1 LTFAS
6 PIASTELI
14 VESNTEK
21 KMTQEDVI
29 SNTKTVIQGLEALK
43 NENNTLL
50 NGIRS
55 TLAKTPPPN
64 ENSFDRANYLLMQ
77 EKAAIIEKS
86 ISSIEL
92 GLSEAQVM
100 IALQQHLQMVEAE
113 KHKLRAQAKRLSQE
127 NAWLRD
133 ELSKTQQKLMDADK
147 EKITLEQENKH
158 LKFNLSLKEIDGQAN
173 TAPSSSVAG
182 GSIDDNAGNNG
193 STIER
198 NKSDSDSALELG
210 FPDEYDVQQGNQA
223 ENVNN
228 APNAGYEV
236 PARIRTLHN
245 LVIKYAQ
252 KGRYEVAVPLCK
264 QALEDLEKTS
274 GANHPDFATML
285 NILALV
291 YRDQHLY
298 REATQL
304 LNEALQIR
312 EKTLGPDDPGV
323 AATLNNLAVLY
334 GKRGLYE
341 EALPLCK
348 RALAIR
354 EKRYGPD
361 HPDVAKQLNNLALLC
376 VNLGRFDEVHQYYS
390 RAIEIYEKALGP
402 NDPVVYK
409 TKNNLASALYK
420 KSDFK
425 RADAIYKEVISRA
438 HEKEFGKISEDNKP
452 IWQIAEERE
461 EIKAKRRENPPPAL
475 EYGRIPIINET

>member
-1 LTFAS
+1 
-6 PIASTELI
+6 
-14 VESNTEK
+14 
-21 KMTQEDVI
+21 MTQEDFV
-29 SNTKTVIQGLEALK
+29 SKTRGVMQGLETLK
-43 NENNTLL
+43 NESSTLL

-55 TLAKTPPPN
+55 TLKCDPQDN
-64 ENSFDRANYLLMQ
+64 ESASNLDKASYLLRQ
-77 EKAAIIEKS
+77 EKASIIEKN

-100 IALQQHLQMVEAE
+100 IALQQHLQSVEAE
-113 KHKLRAQAKRLSQE
+113 KLKLRAQAKRLSQE

-133 ELSKTQQKLMDADK
+133 ELSKTQQKLMEADK
-147 EKITLEQENKH
+147 DKITLEQEAKL
-158 LKFNLSLKEIDGQAN
+158 LKLKISLKEIDVTSGGGGNSNNNAN
-173 TAPSSSVAG
+173 NS
-182 GSIDDNAGNNG
+182 NNEETG
-193 STIER
+193 STTGSTSNMER

-210 FPDEYDVQQGNQA
+210 FPDDYDVHQSNQV

-228 APNAGYEV
+228 TPNTGYEI

-274 GANHPDFATML
+274 GSNHPDFATML

-354 EKRYGPD
+354 EKRSGHD

-376 VNLGRFDEVHQYYS
+376 VNLGRFDEVQQYYS
-390 RAIEIYEKALGP
+390 RALEIYEGAYGP
-402 NDPVVYK
+402 NDAVVYK

-420 KSDFK
+420 KGEHK
-425 RADAIYKEVISRA
+425 KADIIYKEVINRA
-438 HEKEFGKISEDNKP
+438 HENEFGKISEDNKP

-461 EIKAKRRENPPPAL
+461 LFKASGKENPPLAL
-475 EYGRIPIINET
+475 EDGKFPTINEK

>member
-1 LTFAS
+1 MR
-6 PIASTELI
+6 
-14 VESNTEK
+14 SNSRGPGTSNSSGSSSRDRK
-21 KMTQEDVI
+21 SGMTQEDVI

-43 NENNTLL
+43 NENNSLL
-50 NGIRS
+50 NGIQS
-55 TLAKTPPPN
+55 SLKNNPPS
-64 ENSFDRANYLLMQ
+64 ESSLDKANYLLLQ
-77 EKAAIIEKS
+77 EKAYIIEKS
-86 ISSIEL
+86 IGNIEL

-100 IALQQHLQMVEAE
+100 IALQQHLQTVEAE

-133 ELSKTQQKLMDADK
+133 ELSKTQQKLMEADK
-147 EKITLEQENKH
+147 DKISLEQENKH
-158 LKFNLSLKEIDGQAN
+158 LKFNISLNEIDGQAGSSN
-173 TAPSSSVAG
+173 TV
-182 GSIDDNAGNNG
+182 GSAEENANA
-193 STIER
+193 SAMER
-198 NKSDSDSALELG
+198 NKSDSDSTLELG
-210 FPDEYDVQQGNQA
+210 FPDEYEVHQQGNQA
-223 ENVNN
+223 ENVSNN
-228 APNAGYEV
+228 LSPGYEI
-236 PARIRTLHN
+236 PTRIKTLHN

-274 GANHPDFATML
+274 GPNHPDFATML

-304 LNEALQIR
+304 LKEALQIR
-312 EKTLGPDDPGV
+312 ENTLGKDDPGV

-334 GKRGLYE
+334 GKRSLFD

-348 RALAIR
+348 RALTIR
-354 EKRYGPD
+354 EDRYGPD

-376 VNLGRFDEVHQYYS
+376 VNLGRFDEAYQYYS
-390 RAIEIYEKALGP
+390 RAIEIYEKALGS

-420 KSDFK
+420 KNDFK
-425 RADAIYKEVISRA
+425 RADDIYKEVINRA
-438 HEKEFGKISEDNKP
+438 HEKEFGKISDDNKP

-461 EIKAKRRENPPPAL
+461 EIKAKRREDPPPAL
-475 EYGRIPIINET
+475 EYGRIPIINDT

>member
-1 LTFAS
+1 
-6 PIASTELI
+6 
-14 VESNTEK
+14 
-21 KMTQEDVI
+21 MTREDVV

-43 NENNTLL
+43 NENNNILC
-50 NGIRS
+50 GIQS
-55 TLAKTPPPN
+55 QLKNAPPN
-64 ENSFDRANYLLMQ
+64 RSGLDAANYLLMQ
-77 EKAAIIEKS
+77 EKANIIDKT
-86 ISSIEL
+86 IHDIEL

-100 IALQQHLQMVEAE
+100 IALQHHLQTVEAE

-133 ELSKTQQKLMDADK
+133 ELSKTQQKLMEADK
-147 EKITLEQENKH
+147 DKITLEQENQH
-158 LKFNLSLKEIDGQAN
+158 IKFKVSLGETSGHQDASTSSGGAIEEMTDN
-173 TAPSSSVAG
+173 T
-182 GSIDDNAGNNG
+182 
-193 STIER
+193 TLER
-198 NKSDSDSALELG
+198 NKSDSDSTLESG
-210 FPDEYDVQQGNQA
+210 FPDDYDVHQQVNQN
-223 ENVNN
+223 ENVANS
-228 APNAGYEV
+228 PSTGYEI
-236 PARIRTLHN
+236 PSRIRTLHN

-274 GANHPDFATML
+274 GPNHPDFATML

-304 LNEALQIR
+304 LTEALQIR

-348 RALAIR
+348 RALKIR
-354 EKRYGPD
+354 EKRYGPE

-376 VNLGRFDEVHQYYS
+376 VNLGRFDEVEHYYS
-390 RAIEIYEKALGP
+390 RAIDIYEKAFGP

-420 KSDFK
+420 KSDYK
-425 RADAIYKEVISRA
+425 QADAIYKEVINRA
-438 HEKEFGKISEDNKP
+438 HEKEFGKIDDDNKP

-461 EIKAKRRENPPPAL
+461 DIKARRQDLPPAL
-475 EYGRIPIINET
+475 ENGRIPIINDT

>member
-1 LTFAS
+1 
-6 PIASTELI
+6 
-14 VESNTEK
+14 
-21 KMTQEDVI
+21 MTQEDVI

-43 NENNTLL
+43 IENNTLL

-55 TLAKTPPPN
+55 TLAKSPN
-64 ENSFDRANYLLMQ
+64 ESSLDRANYLLMQ

-92 GLSEAQVM
+92 GLNEAQVM
-100 IALQQHLQMVEAE
+100 IALQQHLQTVEADRQ
-113 KHKLRAQAKRLSQE
+113 KLRAQAKRLSQE

-133 ELSKTQQKLMDADK
+133 ELSKTQQKLMEADK
-147 EKITLEQENKH
+147 DKITLEQENKH

-173 TAPSSSVAG
+173 NSISASG
-182 GSIDDNAGNNG
+182 GSMDDSVNNS
-193 STIER
+193 STMTGR

-210 FPDEYDVQQGNQA
+210 FPDEYDVHQQGNQA
-223 ENVNN
+223 ENVTST
-228 APNAGYEV
+228 PNTGYEI

-274 GANHPDFATML
+274 GPNHPDFATML

-291 YRDQHLY
+291 YRDQQLY

-334 GKRGLYE
+334 GKRGMCE
-341 EALPLCK
+341 EAIPLCQ

-361 HPDVAKQLNNLALLC
+361 HPDVAKQLNNLALLY
-376 VNLGRFDEVHQYYS
+376 VNLGKSDEVHRYYS

-402 NDPVVYK
+402 TDPIVYK
-409 TKNNLASALYK
+409 TKNNLASTLIK
-420 KSDFK
+420 KGDFK
-425 RADAIYKEVISRA
+425 RADAIYKEIINRA
-438 HEKEFGKISEDNKP
+438 HEKEFGKITEDNKP

-461 EIKAKRRENPPPAL
+461 GIKGKRREDPPPAL

>member
-1 LTFAS
+1 
-6 PIASTELI
+6 
-14 VESNTEK
+14 
-21 KMTQEDVI
+21 MTQEDVI

-55 TLAKTPPPN
+55 TLAKSPN
-64 ENSFDRANYLLMQ
+64 ESNLDQANLLLMQ
-77 EKAAIIEKS
+77 EKATIIEKS
-86 ISSIEL
+86 IGSIEL

-113 KHKLRAQAKRLSQE
+113 KHKLRAQTKRLSQE

-133 ELSKTQQKLMDADK
+133 ELTKTQQRLMEADK
-147 EKITLEQENKH
+147 VQITLEQENKH

-173 TAPSSSVAG
+173 TSMSGGPSAMDEGVNNS
-182 GSIDDNAGNNG
+182 NAM
-193 STIER
+193 TER

-210 FPDEYDVQQGNQA
+210 FPDEYDVHQQGNQA
-223 ENVNN
+223 ENVTN
-228 APNAGYEV
+228 APSTGYEI

-274 GANHPDFATML
+274 GPNHPDFATML

-312 EKTLGPDDPGV
+312 EKTLGADDPGV

-341 EALPLCK
+341 EALPLCE

-390 RAIEIYEKALGP
+390 RAIEIYEKAFGL

-438 HEKEFGKISEDNKP
+438 HEKEFGKITEDNKP

-461 EIKAKRRENPPPAL
+461 EIKSKRRGDPPPDL
-475 EYGRIPIINET
+475 EYGKIPIINET

>member
-1 LTFAS
+1 
-6 PIASTELI
+6 
-14 VESNTEK
+14 
-21 KMTQEDVI
+21 MTKEDVI
-29 SNTKTVIQGLEALK
+29 SDTKTVIQGLEALK
-43 NENNTLL
+43 NENNSLL
-50 NGIRS
+50 NDLRASLGKS
-55 TLAKTPPPN
+55 QPSN
-64 ENSFDRANYLLMQ
+64 ESSFDRANYLLTQ

-86 ISSIEL
+86 ISNIEL

-100 IALQQHLQMVEAE
+100 IALQQHLQTVEAE
-113 KHKLRAQAKRLSQE
+113 KHKLRAKAKRLSQE

-133 ELSKTQQKLMDADK
+133 ELAKTQQKLMDADK
-147 EKITLEQENKH
+147 DKITLEQENKN
-158 LKFNLSLKEIDGQAN
+158 LKFNLSLKEIDGQSNTGATTASN
-173 TAPSSSVAG
+173 TAQTNE
-182 GSIDDNAGNNG
+182 DNAAM
-193 STIER
+193 ER

-210 FPDEYDVQQGNQA
+210 FPDDYDVQQGNQT
-223 ENVNN
+223 ENVSNV
-228 APNAGYEV
+228 PNTGYEI

-274 GANHPDFATML
+274 GPNHPDFATML

-304 LNEALQIR
+304 LNEALHIR
-312 EKTLGPDDPGV
+312 EKTLGADDPGV

-341 EALPLCK
+341 DALPLCK

-376 VNLGRFDEVHQYYS
+376 VNLSRFDEVHQYYS
-390 RAIEIYEKALGP
+390 RAIDIYEKALGP
-402 NDPVVYK
+402 DDPVVYK

-420 KSDFK
+420 KNDFK
-425 RADAIYKEVISRA
+425 QADAIYKEVINRA
-438 HEKEFGKISEDNKP
+438 HEREFGEISDDNKP
-452 IWQIAEERE
+452 IWMIAEERE

-475 EYGRIPIINET
+475 ENGRIPVINET

>member
-1 LTFAS
+1 
-6 PIASTELI
+6 
-14 VESNTEK
+14 
-21 KMTQEDVI
+21 MTQEDVI

-43 NENNTLL
+43 TENNTLL
-50 NGIRS
+50 SSIRS
-55 TLAKTPPPN
+55 DLKNASDN
-64 ENSFDRANYLLMQ
+64 SSFDKANRKLLE
-77 EKAAIIEKS
+77 EKANIIEKS
-86 ISSIEL
+86 MSSIDL

-100 IALQQHLQMVEAE
+100 IILQQHFQTSEAE
-113 KHKLRAQAKRLSQE
+113 KHKLRAQTKRLSQE

-133 ELSKTQQKLMDADK
+133 ELSKTQQKLMEGDK
-147 EKITLEQENKH
+147 ERITYEQENKH
-158 LKFNLSLKEIDGQAN
+158 LKFKLSLKEIDGQAN
-173 TAPSSSVAG
+173 MSTSSG
-182 GSIDDNAGNNG
+182 GVIEETSG
-193 STIER
+193 SSTTMER
-198 NKSDSDSALELG
+198 NKSDSDTTLELG
-210 FPDEYDVQQGNQA
+210 FPDEYDVHQHSNQA
-223 ENVNN
+223 DNVNN
-228 APNAGYEV
+228 SQMTGYEI

-274 GANHPDFATML
+274 GPNHPDFATML

-312 EKTLGPDDPGV
+312 EKTLGPEDPGV

-348 RALAIR
+348 RALTIR

-390 RAIEIYEKALGP
+390 RAIDIYEKALGP
-402 NDPVVYK
+402 NDAVVYK

-420 KSDFK
+420 KMDYK
-425 RADAIYKEVISRA
+425 QADAIYKEVINRA
-438 HEKEFGKISEDNKP
+438 HEKEFGKITEDNKP

-461 EIKAKRRENPPPAL
+461 EIKAKKRDGPPLAL
-475 EYGRIPIINET
+475 ENGRIPIITDA

>member
-1 LTFAS
+1 
-6 PIASTELI
+6 
-14 VESNTEK
+14 
-21 KMTQEDVI
+21 MTQEDVI

-55 TLAKTPPPN
+55 TLKNAPPTGSSLD
-64 ENSFDRANYLLMQ
+64 EANHLLMQ
-77 EKAAIIEKS
+77 EKAIIIEKT
-86 ISSIEL
+86 IGSIEL

-100 IALQQHLQMVEAE
+100 IALQQHLQTVEAE

-133 ELSKTQQKLMDADK
+133 ELSKTQQKLMEADK
-147 EKITLEQENKH
+147 DKITLEQENKH
-158 LKFNLSLKEIDGQAN
+158 LKFKLSLKEIDGQAN
-173 TAPSSSVAG
+173 TSTTSSSSGATTA
-182 GSIDDNAGNNG
+182 IDETSGNT
-193 STIER
+193 STMER

-210 FPDEYDVQQGNQA
+210 FPDEYDVHQQGGSQA
-223 ENVNN
+223 ENVTN
-228 APNAGYEV
+228 APSTGYEI
-236 PARIRTLHN
+236 PSRIRTLHN

-274 GANHPDFATML
+274 GPNHPDFATML

-312 EKTLGPDDPGV
+312 EKTLGHDDPGV

-376 VNLGRFDEVHQYYS
+376 VNLGKFDEVHQYYS
-390 RAIEIYEKALGP
+390 RAIEIYEKAYGL
-402 NDPVVYK
+402 NDAVVYK

-420 KSDFK
+420 KNDFK
-425 RADAIYKEVISRA
+425 RADAIYKEVINRA

-461 EIKAKRRENPPPAL
+461 EIRAKGKGREDPPLAL
-475 EYGRIPIINET
+475 EYGRIPVINDT

>member
-1 LTFAS
+1 MGKLG
-6 PIASTELI
+6 
-14 VESNTEK
+14 
-21 KMTQEDVI
+21 QEDVI
-29 SNTKTVIQGLEALK
+29 SSTKTVIQGLEALK
-43 NENNTLL
+43 TENNSLL

-55 TLAKTPPPN
+55 SLEKSSPN
-64 ENSFDRANYLLMQ
+64 ESNLDKANHLIMQ
-77 EKAAIIEKS
+77 EKASIIEKS

-133 ELSKTQQKLMDADK
+133 ELSKTQQKLMEADK
-147 EKITLEQENKH
+147 DKITLEQENKH
-158 LKFNLSLKEIDGQAN
+158 LKFNLSLKEIDGQSN
-173 TAPSSSVAG
+173 TSAV
-182 GSIDDNAGNNG
+182 IDDNTNSGGVA
-193 STIER
+193 SMER

-210 FPDEYDVQQGNQA
+210 FPDDYDVAHQQA
-223 ENVNN
+223 SHPENVAN
-228 APNAGYEV
+228 APSTGYEI

-274 GANHPDFATML
+274 GSNHPDFATML

-291 YRDQHLY
+291 YRDQKLY

-334 GKRGLYE
+334 GKRNQYAD
-341 EALPLCK
+341 ALPLCQ

-376 VNLGRFDEVHQYYS
+376 VNLNRFNEVYKYYS
-390 RAIEIYEKALGP
+390 RAIDIYEKAFGP

-409 TKNNLASALYK
+409 TKNNLASAYYK
-420 KSDFK
+420 ESDFK
-425 RADAIYKEVISRA
+425 RADAIFKEVINAA
-438 HEKEFGKISEDNKP
+438 HEKEFGPINDDNKP
-452 IWQIAEERE
+452 IWQVAEERE
-461 EIKAKRRENPPPAL
+461 EIKSKRRGDPPPAL
-475 EYGRIPIINET
+475 EYGKIPVINDT

>member
-1 LTFAS
+1 
-6 PIASTELI
+6 
-14 VESNTEK
+14 
-21 KMTQEDVI
+21 MTQEDVI

-55 TLAKTPPPN
+55 DLKNAGPDSSSLDK
-64 ENSFDRANYLLMQ
+64 ANRKLLE
-77 EKAAIIEKS
+77 EKANIIEKS
-86 ISSIEL
+86 MSNIEL

-100 IALQQHLQMVEAE
+100 IVLQQHLQTVEAE

-133 ELSKTQQKLMDADK
+133 ELSKTQQKLMEADK
-147 EKITLEQENKH
+147 DKITLEQENKH
-158 LKFNLSLKEIDGQAN
+158 LKFKLSLKEIDGQAN
-173 TAPSSSVAG
+173 T
-182 GSIDDNAGNNG
+182 
-193 STIER
+193 STSTSGVIEENSGTNTTMER
-198 NKSDSDSALELG
+198 NKSDSDTTLEDL
-210 FPDEYDVQQGNQA
+210 PDEYYVHQQSNQA
-223 ENVNN
+223 DNFTNS
-228 APNAGYEV
+228 PSTGYEI

-274 GANHPDFATML
+274 GPNHPDFATML

-341 EALPLCK
+341 EALPLCE

-376 VNLGRFDEVHQYYS
+376 VNLGKFDEVHQYYS

-402 NDPVVYK
+402 NDAVVYK

-420 KSDFK
+420 KMDYK
-425 RADAIYKEVISRA
+425 RADAIYKEVINRA
-438 HEKEFGKISEDNKP
+438 HEKEFGKITEDNKP

-461 EIKAKRRENPPPAL
+461 AIKAKKRDGPPPAL
-475 EYGRIPIINET
+475 EYGRIPVINDT

>member
-1 LTFAS
+1 
-6 PIASTELI
+6 
-14 VESNTEK
+14 
-21 KMTQEDVI
+21 MTQEDVI
-29 SNTKTVIQGLEALK
+29 SNAKTVIQGLEALK
-43 NENNTLL
+43 NENNSLL
-50 NGIRS
+50 NGI
-55 TLAKTPPPN
+55 KTSLKNAPSN
-64 ENSFDRANYLLMQ
+64 GSSFDEANYLLMQ
-77 EKAAIIEKS
+77 EKASILEKS

-100 IALQQHLQMVEAE
+100 IALQHHLQTVEAE

-133 ELSKTQQKLMDADK
+133 ELSKTQQKLMEADK
-147 EKITLEQENKH
+147 DKITLEQENKH
-158 LKFNLSLKEIDGQAN
+158 LKFNLSLKEIDGQASTSN
-173 TAPSSSVAG
+173 TSGVIEESASSR
-182 GSIDDNAGNNG
+182 NNM
-193 STIER
+193 ER

-210 FPDEYDVQQGNQA
+210 FPDEYDVHQHGNQS
-223 ENVNN
+223 ENVTN
-228 APNAGYEV
+228 APSTGYEI

-274 GANHPDFATML
+274 GPNHPDFATML

-390 RAIEIYEKALGP
+390 RAIDIYEKALGP

-420 KSDFK
+420 KSDYK
-425 RADAIYKEVISRA
+425 RADAIYKEVINRA

-461 EIKAKRRENPPPAL
+461 EIKAKRREDPPPAL
-475 EYGRIPIINET
+475 ECGRIPVINDT

>member
-1 LTFAS
+1 
-6 PIASTELI
+6 
-14 VESNTEK
+14 
-21 KMTQEDVI
+21 MTQEDVI
-29 SNTKTVIQGLEALK
+29 SDAKAVIQGLEALK
-43 NENNTLL
+43 IENSTLL
-50 NGIRS
+50 NDINVSLKESPTNGS
-55 TLAKTPPPN
+55 DLDKT
-64 ENSFDRANYLLMQ
+64 NYLLMK
-77 EKAAIIEKS
+77 EKASIIEKS
-86 ISSIEL
+86 IGSIEL
-92 GLSEAQVM
+92 GLGEAQVM
-100 IALQQHLQMVEAE
+100 IALQQHLQSVEAE
-113 KHKLRAQAKRLSQE
+113 RHKLRAQAKRLSQE

-133 ELSKTQQKLMDADK
+133 ELSKTQLKLMEVDK
-147 EKITLEQENKH
+147 EKIILEQKNEQ
-158 LKFNLSLKEIDGQAN
+158 LKFDLSLKEIDGQSATSGADGSATDDQIAN
-173 TAPSSSVAG
+173 T
-182 GSIDDNAGNNG
+182 
-193 STIER
+193 TIER

-210 FPDEYDVQQGNQA
+210 FPDEYDAQQSGAGTQSPVTSTPNS
-223 ENVNN
+223 NN
-228 APNAGYEV
+228 YEV
-236 PARIRTLHN
+236 PSRIRTMHN
-245 LVIKYAQ
+245 LVIRYAQ
-252 KGRYEVAVPLCK
+252 QGRYEVAVPLCK

-274 GANHPDFATML
+274 GHNHPDFATML

-341 EALPLCK
+341 DALPLCK

-376 VNLGRFDEVHQYYS
+376 VNLGRYDEVQQYYT
-390 RAIEIYEKALGP
+390 RAIEIYEKALGL

-425 RADAIYKEVISRA
+425 RADAIYKEVIDRA
-438 HEKEFGKISEDNKP
+438 HEKEFGKISNDNKP
-452 IWQIAEERE
+452 IWKIAEERE
-461 EIKAKRRENPPPAL
+461 EIKAKRGENPPPAL
-475 EYGRIPIINET
+475 EYGKIPIINES

>member
-1 LTFAS
+1 
-6 PIASTELI
+6 
-14 VESNTEK
+14 
-21 KMTQEDVI
+21 MTQEDVI
-29 SNTKTVIQGLEALK
+29 SDTKTVIQGLEALK
-43 NENNTLL
+43 NENTTILS
-50 NGIRS
+50 GIRS
-55 TLAKTPPPN
+55 DLKNAGSDGSSLDK
-64 ENSFDRANYLLMQ
+64 ANRKLLE
-77 EKAAIIEKS
+77 EKANIIEKS
-86 ISSIEL
+86 MSSIEL

-100 IALQQHLQMVEAE
+100 ITLQQHLQTVEAE

-133 ELSKTQQKLMDADK
+133 ELSKTQQKLMEADK
-147 EKITLEQENKH
+147 DKITLEQENKH
-158 LKFNLSLKEIDGQAN
+158 LKFKLSLKEIDGQAN
-173 TAPSSSVAG
+173 TSTSSGV
-182 GSIDDNAGNNG
+182 IDENSGANTNM
-193 STIER
+193 ER
-198 NKSDSDSALELG
+198 NKSDSDTTLELG
-210 FPDEYDVQQGNQA
+210 FPDEYDVHQQSNQA
-223 ENVNN
+223 DNVTNS
-228 APNAGYEV
+228 PTTGYEI

-274 GANHPDFATML
+274 GPNHPDFATML

-376 VNLGRFDEVHQYYS
+376 VNLGRFDEAHQYYS
-390 RAIEIYEKALGP
+390 RAIDIYENALGS
-402 NDPVVYK
+402 NDAVVYK

-420 KSDFK
+420 KTDYK
-425 RADAIYKEVISRA
+425 RADAIYKEVINRA
-438 HEKEFGKISEDNKP
+438 HEKEFGKITEDNKP

-461 EIKAKRRENPPPAL
+461 EIKAKKRDGPPVAL
-475 EYGRIPIINET
+475 EYGRIPIINDT

>member
-1 LTFAS
+1 MS
-6 PIASTELI
+6 DD
-14 VESNTEK
+14 K
-21 KMTQEDVI
+21 KEDHI
-29 SNTKTVIQGLEALK
+29 IINTKSVIQGLEALR
-43 NENNTLL
+43 NENVSLL
-50 NGIRS
+50 SGI
-55 TLAKTPPPN
+55 
-64 ENSFDRANYLLMQ
+64 NSSLEKAPTEATGLDEANILLMK
-77 EKAAIIEKS
+77 EKKSIIEKS
-86 ISSIEL
+86 IDSIEL
-92 GLSEAQVM
+92 GLSEAQFM
-100 IALQQHLQMVEAE
+100 IEIKHHLYSVEGE
-113 KHKLRAQAKRLSQE
+113 KHKLRAQAKRLSEE

-133 ELSKTQQKLMDADK
+133 ELSKTHQKLIEAEKDKITMEVEIKSLKADK
-147 EKITLEQENKH
+147 SIAEGGEQT
-158 LKFNLSLKEIDGQAN
+158 GG
-173 TAPSSSVAG
+173 TSSTKSDV
-182 GSIDDNAGNNG
+182 IDDNPTNNNA
-193 STIER
+193 SMER
-198 NKSDSDSALELG
+198 NKSDSDTALELG
-210 FPDEYDVQQGNQA
+210 FPDDYDGNQS
-223 ENVNN
+223 ENVSN
-228 APNAGYEV
+228 ATTTSYEV

-274 GANHPDFATML
+274 GPNHPDFATML

-298 REATQL
+298 REAAQL

-341 EALPLCK
+341 DALPLCK

-376 VNLGRFDEVHQYYS
+376 VNLKRFDEVHQYYS

-409 TKNNLASALYK
+409 TKNNLASVYYK
-420 KSDFK
+420 KGDFK
-425 RADAIYKEVISRA
+425 RADAIYKEVINRA

-461 EIKAKRRENPPPAL
+461 EIKAMKREDPPPAL
-475 EYGRIPIINET
+475 EGGRIPVINDRLVIRSSL

>member
-1 LTFAS
+1 
-6 PIASTELI
+6 
-14 VESNTEK
+14 
-21 KMTQEDVI
+21 MTQEDVI

-43 NENNTLL
+43 NQNNSLL
-50 NGIRS
+50 NEFRTS
-55 TLAKTPPPN
+55 LKDAPPTDATSSLDKAK
-64 ENSFDRANYLLMQ
+64 YLLLQ
-77 EKAAIIEKS
+77 EKADIIEKTL
-86 ISSIEL
+86 SSIEL

-100 IALQQHLQMVEAE
+100 IALQQHLQSVEAE

-133 ELSKTQQKLMDADK
+133 ELSNTQQKLMEADK

-158 LKFNLSLKEIDGQAN
+158 LKFKISLKENDGQTQGFGAN
-173 TAPSSSVAG
+173 SSSG
-182 GSIDDNAGNNG
+182 LIDDSNTGNNNTG
-193 STIER
+193 NTSMER
-198 NKSDSDSALELG
+198 NKSDSDSTLELG
-210 FPDEYDVQQGNQA
+210 FPDDYDVQQSGGNQA
-223 ENVNN
+223 DNQANTSST
-228 APNAGYEV
+228 GYEV

-274 GANHPDFATML
+274 GSNHPDFATML

-334 GKRGLYE
+334 GKRGLYSD
-341 EALPLCK
+341 ALPLCK
-348 RALAIR
+348 RALQIR
-354 EKRYGPD
+354 EKRYGYD

-376 VNLGRFDEVHQYYS
+376 VNLGLYDEVQQYYS
-390 RAIEIYEKALGP
+390 RALEIYEKAYGT
-402 NDPVVYK
+402 NNAVVYK
-409 TKNNLASALYK
+409 TRNNLASALYK
-420 KSDFK
+420 KGDHK
-425 RADAIYKEVISRA
+425 KADALYKESIDRA
-438 HEKEFGKISEDNKP
+438 HEHEFGKITEDNKP

-461 EIKAKRRENPPPAL
+461 QFKASGKENPPLAL
-475 EYGRIPIINET
+475 ENGQIPTITST

>member
-1 LTFAS
+1 
-6 PIASTELI
+6 
-14 VESNTEK
+14 
-21 KMTQEDVI
+21 MTQEDVI
-29 SNTKTVIQGLEALK
+29 SSTKTVIQGLEALK
-43 NENNTLL
+43 NESNSIL
-50 NGIRS
+50 NGIRLNFKNAPS
-55 TLAKTPPPN
+55 NGSSLDK
-64 ENSFDRANYLLMQ
+64 ANYLLLQ
-77 EKAAIIEKS
+77 EKAEIIEKS
-86 ISSIEL
+86 LSSIDL
-92 GLSEAQVM
+92 GLNEAQVM
-100 IALQQHLQMVEAE
+100 ITLQNHLQTVEAE
-113 KHKLRAQAKRLSQE
+113 KHKLRAQAKRLSEE

-133 ELSKTQQKLMDADK
+133 ELSKTQQKLMAADQD
-147 EKITLEQENKH
+147 KITLEQKNQD
-158 LKFNLSLKEIDGQAN
+158 LRYMISLKEFNGQADTSASSTGIEDTSNSN
-173 TAPSSSVAG
+173 TSM
-182 GSIDDNAGNNG
+182 
-193 STIER
+193 ER

-210 FPDEYDVQQGNQA
+210 FPDEYDVQQHGNQA
-223 ENVNN
+223 ENVSNV
-228 APNAGYEV
+228 PNTGYEI
-236 PARIRTLHN
+236 PSRIRTLHN

-264 QALEDLEKTS
+264 QALEDLERTS
-274 GANHPDFATML
+274 GPNHPDFATML

-304 LNEALQIR
+304 LDEALQIR

-376 VNLGRFDEVHQYYS
+376 VNLGRFDEVNQYYS
-390 RAIEIYEKALGP
+390 KAIEIYEKALGP

-425 RADAIYKEVISRA
+425 RADAIYKEVINRA
-438 HEKEFGKISEDNKP
+438 HEKEFGKISNDNKP

-461 EIKAKRRENPPPAL
+461 EFKSKRREEPPAAL
-475 EYGRIPIINET
+475 ENCRIPIINDT

>member
-1 LTFAS
+1 
-6 PIASTELI
+6 
-14 VESNTEK
+14 
-21 KMTQEDVI
+21 MTQEDVI

-50 NGIRS
+50 NGIKA
-55 TLAKTPPPN
+55 TLAKKPPPN
-64 ENSFDRANYLLMQ
+64 ESSLDRANYLLMQ

-86 ISSIEL
+86 IGSLEL

-133 ELSKTQQKLMDADK
+133 ELSNTQQKLMEADK
-147 EKITLEQENKH
+147 DKITLEQENKH
-158 LKFNLSLKEIDGQAN
+158 LKFNLSLKEIDGQAS
-173 TAPSSSVAG
+173 TSSPGVAG
-182 GSIDDNAGNNG
+182 ASSAMEESNSGNN
-193 STIER
+193 SSMIER

-210 FPDEYDVQQGNQA
+210 FPDEYDVQQGNQV
-223 ENVNN
+223 ENVANS
-228 APNAGYEV
+228 PNTGYEI
-236 PARIRTLHN
+236 PSRIRTLHN

-274 GANHPDFATML
+274 GPNHPDFATML

-341 EALPLCK
+341 DALPLCK

-390 RAIEIYEKALGP
+390 RAIDIYEKALGP
-402 NDPVVYK
+402 DDPVVYK
-409 TKNNLASALYK
+409 TKNNLASAMYK
-420 KSDFK
+420 KGDFK
-425 RADAIYKEVISRA
+425 KADAIYKEVISRA
-438 HEKEFGKISEDNKP
+438 HEKEFGKIGADNQP

-461 EIKAKRRENPPPAL
+461 EIKAKKREDPPPAL
-475 EYGRIPIINET
+475 EMGRIPVINET

>member
-1 LTFAS
+1 MR
-6 PIASTELI
+6 IQLI
-14 VESNTEK
+14 NT
-21 KMTQEDVI
+21 MTQEDVI

-43 NENNTLL
+43 NENNTIL

-55 TLAKTPPPN
+55 SLKNAPPN
-64 ENSFDRANYLLMQ
+64 GSSLDEASYLLMQ
-77 EKAAIIEKS
+77 EKANIIEKN
-86 ISSIEL
+86 IGSIEL
-92 GLSEAQVM
+92 GLTEAQVM
-100 IALQQHLQMVEAE
+100 IALQHHLQTVEAE

-133 ELSKTQQKLMDADK
+133 ELSKTQQKLMEADK
-147 EKITLEQENKH
+147 DKITLEQENKH
-158 LKFNLSLKEIDGQAN
+158 LKFKLSLKEIDGQSN
-173 TAPSSSVAG
+173 TSTSSGTATTEETGAS
-182 GSIDDNAGNNG
+182 NA
-193 STIER
+193 TMER

-210 FPDEYDVQQGNQA
+210 FPDEYDVHQQGNQA
-223 ENVNN
+223 ENVTN
-228 APNAGYEV
+228 APSTGYEI

-274 GANHPDFATML
+274 GPNHPDFATML

-420 KSDFK
+420 KSDYK
-425 RADAIYKEVISRA
+425 RADAIYKEVINRA

-461 EIKAKRRENPPPAL
+461 EIKAKRREDPPPAL
-475 EYGRIPIINET
+475 EYGRIPVINDT

>member
-1 LTFAS
+1 
-6 PIASTELI
+6 
-14 VESNTEK
+14 
-21 KMTQEDVI
+21 MTQEDVI

-43 NENNTLL
+43 NENHTLL

-55 TLAKTPPPN
+55 TLNKTLQSDPQGSIDN
-64 ENSFDRANYLLMQ
+64 ASFLLMQ
-77 EKAAIIEKS
+77 EKADIIEKS
-86 ISSIEL
+86 INSIEL

-100 IALQQHLQMVEAE
+100 IAIQQHLQAVEAE

-133 ELSKTQQKLMDADK
+133 ELSKTQQKLMEADK
-147 EKITLEQENKH
+147 DKITLEQENRH
-158 LKFNLSLKEIDGQAN
+158 LKFTISLKETDGQTNNTTSSAN
-173 TAPSSSVAG
+173 ANATDESNTVTNSSM
-182 GSIDDNAGNNG
+182 
-193 STIER
+193 ER

-223 ENVNN
+223 ENVANTQN
-228 APNAGYEV
+228 TGYEV
-236 PARIRTLHN
+236 PSRIRTLHN

-274 GANHPDFATML
+274 GSNHPDFATML

-341 EALPLCK
+341 DALPLCK
-348 RALAIR
+348 RALNIR
-354 EKRYGPD
+354 EKRYGRD

-376 VNLGRFDEVHQYYS
+376 VNLGRFDEVQQYYS
-390 RAIEIYEKALGP
+390 RAIEIYEKAHGL
-402 NDPVVYK
+402 NDAVVYK

-420 KSDFK
+420 KGDHK
-425 RADAIYKEVISRA
+425 KADSIYKEVINRA
-438 HEKEFGKISEDNKP
+438 HEQEFGKINDENKP

-461 EIKAKRRENPPPAL
+461 QFKASGRENPPLAL
-475 EYGRIPIINET
+475 ENGRIPTINET

>member
-1 LTFAS
+1 MTQFNRL
-6 PIASTELI
+6 
-14 VESNTEK
+14 

-43 NENNTLL
+43 NENHTLL
-50 NGIRS
+50 DGIRS
-55 TLAKTPPPN
+55 SLKSAPQN
-64 ENSFDRANYLLMQ
+64 ESASSLDKANYLLMK

-86 ISSIEL
+86 INSIEL
-92 GLSEAQVM
+92 GLGEAHIM
-100 IALQQHLQMVEAE
+100 IALQQHLQGVEAE

-147 EKITLEQENKH
+147 DKITLEQENRH
-158 LKFNLSLKEIDGQAN
+158 LKFKASLKEADGQAN
-173 TAPSSSVAG
+173 TSTNNSSL
-182 GSIDDNAGNNG
+182 IDESNTTANSNM
-193 STIER
+193 ER

-210 FPDEYDVQQGNQA
+210 FPDEYDAQQGNQS
-223 ENVNN
+223 ENVSNT
-228 APNAGYEV
+228 PNTGYEV

-274 GANHPDFATML
+274 GSNHPDFATML

-291 YRDQHLY
+291 YRDQHMY

-312 EKTLGPDDPGV
+312 EKTLGSDDPGV

-334 GKRGLYE
+334 GKRGEYQ

-354 EKRYGPD
+354 EKRYGHD

-376 VNLGRFDEVHQYYS
+376 VNLGKFDEVQEYYS
-390 RAIEIYEKALGP
+390 RALEIYEKAYGP
-402 NDPVVYK
+402 NDAVVYK

-420 KSDFK
+420 KGDHK
-425 RADAIYKEVISRA
+425 EADAIYKEVIDRA
-438 HEKEFGKISEDNKP
+438 HEHQFGKITVDNKP

-461 EIKAKRRENPPPAL
+461 QFKASGKENPPLAL
-475 EYGRIPIINET
+475 EDGRIPIIDDT

>member
-1 LTFAS
+1 
-6 PIASTELI
+6 
-14 VESNTEK
+14 
-21 KMTQEDVI
+21 MTQEDVI

-50 NGIRS
+50 NGI
-55 TLAKTPPPN
+55 KTSLKNAPPTGSSLD
-64 ENSFDRANYLLMQ
+64 EANYLLMQ

-100 IALQQHLQMVEAE
+100 IALQQHLQTVEAE

-133 ELSKTQQKLMDADK
+133 ELSKTQQKLMEADK
-147 EKITLEQENKH
+147 DKITLEQENKH

-173 TAPSSSVAG
+173 TSTSSGAIEE
-182 GSIDDNAGNNG
+182 GSSNNLM
-193 STIER
+193 ER

-210 FPDEYDVQQGNQA
+210 FPDDYDVHQHGNQA
-223 ENVNN
+223 ENVPN
-228 APNAGYEV
+228 APSTGYEI

-274 GANHPDFATML
+274 GSNHPDFATML

-291 YRDQHLY
+291 YRDQRLY

-323 AATLNNLAVLY
+323 AATLNNLAVLF

-390 RAIEIYEKALGP
+390 RAIEIYEKALGL

-420 KSDFK
+420 KKDYK
-425 RADAIYKEVISRA
+425 RADAIYKEVIDRA
-438 HEKEFGKISEDNKP
+438 HEKEFGKISEENKS

-461 EIKAKRRENPPPAL
+461 EIKAKRCENPPPAL
-475 EYGRIPIINET
+475 EYGKIPIINDT